1 MNTWTPPI
9 RVPNIGFG
17 LGLKAGAV
25 VLTLVLG
32 LAFTL
37 ANAEA
42 ALHEYG
48 DGVAT
53 TGGVDGDPNDVL
65 GAADGVIVQIGID
78 EGGGSV
84 TVSYIDNVAYN
95 GPGADLV
102 IHTLDEDFPAT
113 ATIEVSADGVTF
125 VSAGDFSDDAGNI
138 PIDLGALG
146 LPFGSAI
153 RITHVSGDL
162 PGFDLDAV
170 EALNVIDL
178 GAVEIVL
185 DPPTGENPG
194 FTEHTVTANVDD
206 GAPVAGVL
214 VAFAVVDGPNDD
226 SSIAPTDELGDAPFT
241 WIGDEGP
248 GLDVVEAWLDLD
260 GSGTRDEGEPFATAT
275 KQWHGVTGS

>member
-1 MNTWTPPI
+1 M
-9 RVPNIGFG
+9 RA
-17 LGLKAGAV
+17 KAVESLHRWQREGRISHADMV
-25 VLTLVLG
+25 VRKLEALRREG
-32 LAFTL
+32 HISE
-37 ANAEA
+37 AE
-42 ALHEYG
+42 HG
-48 DGVAT
+48 RRR
-53 TGGVDGDPNDVL
+53 
-65 GAADGVIVQIGID
+65 
-78 EGGGSV
+78 
-84 TVSYIDNVAYN
+84 
-95 GPGADLV
+95 
-102 IHTLDEDFPAT
+102 
-113 ATIEVSADGVTF
+113 IEVSADGVTF

-248 GLDVVEAWLDLD
+248 GLEGGADARTGFEDG
-260 GSGTRDEGEPFATAT
+260 GSG
-275 KQWHGVTGS
+275 